1 MVSRKMYYR
10 NMSCYIFFQ
19 TIIQICF
26 SFEKVQAWSWRKSF
40 IFAKGGRSFGKDSIN
55 NVQFENKKLFTLT
68 EVDCWQ
74 CVT

>member
-1 MVSRKMYYR
+1 
-10 NMSCYIFFQ
+10 MSCYIFFQ

-55 NVQFENKKLFTLT
+55 YFKLENKKKYLL
-68 EVDCWQ
+68 
-74 CVT
+74 